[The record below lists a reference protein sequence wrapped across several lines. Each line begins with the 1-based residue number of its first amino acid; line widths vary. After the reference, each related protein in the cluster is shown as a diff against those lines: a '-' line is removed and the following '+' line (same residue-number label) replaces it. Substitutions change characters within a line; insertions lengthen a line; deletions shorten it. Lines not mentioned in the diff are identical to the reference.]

1 MTLVVSKSIV
11 GMLIVLAAVS
21 ASAAGYWHDLSIK
34 GIYSS
39 LADDRSQLDA
49 QYRNQISSLDGQI
62 EQLQS
67 QTRFT
72 LVLGG
77 LLRYGSPESIFFED
91 QSGQTLSSAAHYDSS
106 QFRYTYQ
113 VYLRSGET
121 YGVSISYSGFLSD
134 GSCAGDPVVIIPS
147 GSSYRQDFECRD

>member
-1 MTLVVSKSIV
+1 MVLSKAIV
-11 GMLIVLAAVS
+11 GMLIMSVVVS

-39 LADDRSQLDA
+39 LSSERSQIDA
-49 QYRNQISSLDGQI
+49 QYRSQVSSLNGQI

-72 LVLGG
+72 LVLGTVRASG
-77 LLRYGSPESIFFED
+77 TPESIFFEA
-91 QSGQTLSSAAHYDSS
+91 QSGQTLSSAAVYDHN

-113 VYLRSGET
+113 VYLKSGET
-121 YGVSISYSGFLSD
+121 YGVSISYSGFLSS

-147 GSSYRQDFECRD
+147 GTVLTQNFECRE